1 MIRDQHNLSPKAQY
15 ELTRRFD
22 PAADTYSHGKS
33 IDKRSVLH
41 ADLKTIPSQPQVQVI
56 GHGHIK
62 SFEGLENITLKHPHH
77 KTFHKTVIPAKD
89 DLTHTHFYRWHIDSA
104 MYDLDPPLV
113 TSLMAVQVPTGRRQT
128 VRYDDGSGAELNV
141 PLGTTAFFSGYK
153 LYSLLSPSDKDFVS
167 TSRTEYAPHPYIW
180 MSECH
185 ARPNGLGL
193 LSENLEL
200 PLTALPPISD
210 SKRKI
215 YPMAWRNPV
224 TGDLAMMV
232 YPTAAQKIHL
242 ANGSV
247 IDDLREVREILY
259 RLQRPGIEPELV
271 YAHDWVEGDFVL
283 FNNHGV
289 MHSIVGAFGEGEV
302 RVFRQCNM
310 AGSAAPVGPGD
321 VVV

>member
-1 MIRDQHNLSPKAQY
+1 
-15 ELTRRFD
+15 
-22 PAADTYSHGKS
+22 
-33 IDKRSVLH
+33 
-41 ADLKTIPSQPQVQVI
+41 
-56 GHGHIK
+56 
-62 SFEGLENITLKHPHH
+62 
-77 KTFHKTVIPAKD
+77 
-89 DLTHTHFYRWHIDSA
+89 
-104 MYDLDPPLV
+104 
-113 TSLMAVQVPTGRRQT
+113 
-128 VRYDDGSGAELNV
+128 
-141 PLGTTAFFSGYK
+141 
-153 LYSLLSPSDKDFVS
+153 
-167 TSRTEYAPHPYIW
+167 
-180 MSECH
+180 
-185 ARPNGLGL
+185 
-193 LSENLEL
+193 
-200 PLTALPPISD
+200 
-210 SKRKI
+210 
-215 YPMAWRNPV
+215 
-224 TGDLAMMV
+224 MMV